1 MTILLGEPR
10 GWGVSAG
17 SSDRTKSDALSGTL
31 VVTCCLTVAAC
42 ITLTPPARAQS
53 ALPGEYPHHPFR
65 SPFPHQTAAAS
76 DEFREKY
83 LFGDWFGYRS
93 ELAAHGIK
101 PSLLFIVDPF
111 ANLRGGLRR
120 GVTNYDLLC
129 VDVLIDTSDLLAL
142 AGGQFHVGFAVNF
155 GTSLS
160 RHYVGNSFP
169 IQLADVAGAQPKL
182 TYLSYTQALAENR
195 LTVRLGRLTVNSVFG
210 EEFMGSEYFKA
221 MASVAFN
228 LIPIGLFLNA
238 PGAFG
243 YPETTWGAR
252 IKFEPVPQFYAMA
265 GVYNGDP
272 TVKEGYL
279 HGLDF
284 SLRGPLFAIGEVGFR
299 WNYEDHATGLPR
311 NIKAGAYFN
320 GGQFDVLSTGGRSR
334 TVHGLY
340 GLYILGDQ
348 IVSRWGDS
356 SQNRH
361 LGVYGAFLAA
371 PGHRLNSAP
380 YFFDTGL
387 VAYGPVVHRPK
398 DFAAMG
404 LAYGSYAPG
413 FRQTEQSGIPAAMPI
428 TTRNFET
435 TVEWTYGCT
444 IRPGL
449 VVQPSLQYLIH
460 PKGTTAIPNALAI
473 GVNLVINF

>member
-1 MTILLGEPR
+1 
-10 GWGVSAG
+10 
-17 SSDRTKSDALSGTL
+17 
-31 VVTCCLTVAAC
+31 
-42 ITLTPPARAQS
+42 LTPPARAQS

-65 SPFPHQTAAAS
+65 SPFPHQTATAS

-101 PSLLFIVDPF
+101 PSLLFIADPF

-120 GVTNYDLLC
+120 GATNYDLLC
-129 VDVLIDTSDLLAL
+129 VDVVIDTSDLLAL

-160 RHYVGNSFP
+160 RHYVGNGFP

-265 GVYNGDP
+265 GAYNGDP
-272 TVKEGYL
+272 TMKEGYL

-361 LGVYGAFLAA
+361 LGVYGGL
-371 PGHRLNSAP
+371 PG
-380 YFFDTGL
+380 
-387 VAYGPVVHRPK
+387 RP
-398 DFAAMG
+398 
-404 LAYGSYAPG
+404 
-413 FRQTEQSGIPAAMPI
+413 
-428 TTRNFET
+428 
-435 TVEWTYGCT
+435 
-444 IRPGL
+444 RP
-449 VVQPSLQYLIH
+449 SS
-460 PKGTTAIPNALAI
+460 
-473 GVNLVINF
+473 

>member
-31 VVTCCLTVAAC
+31 VVTCCLTIAAC

-65 SPFPHQTAAAS
+65 SPFPHQTATAS

-101 PSLLFIVDPF
+101 PSLLFIADPF

-120 GVTNYDLLC
+120 GATNYDLLC
-129 VDVLIDTSDLLAL
+129 VDVVIDTSDLLAL

-160 RHYVGNSFP
+160 RHYVGNGFP

-265 GVYNGDP
+265 GAYNGDP
-272 TVKEGYL
+272 TMKEGYL

-361 LGVYGAFLAA
+361 LGVYGGL
-371 PGHRLNSAP
+371 PG
-380 YFFDTGL
+380 
-387 VAYGPVVHRPK
+387 RP
-398 DFAAMG
+398 
-404 LAYGSYAPG
+404 
-413 FRQTEQSGIPAAMPI
+413 
-428 TTRNFET
+428 
-435 TVEWTYGCT
+435 
-444 IRPGL
+444 RP
-449 VVQPSLQYLIH
+449 SS
-460 PKGTTAIPNALAI
+460 
-473 GVNLVINF
+473 

>member
-1 MTILLGEPR
+1 MTIVLEEHR
-10 GWGVSAG
+10 GWSVSTG
-17 SSDRTKSDALSGTL
+17 GCDRSKSDILTGSL
-31 VVTCCLTVAAC
+31 VVTCCFTIAAC
-42 ITLTPPARAQS
+42 ITLTLPASAQS
-53 ALPGEYPHHPFR
+53 TLPGEYPYHPFR
-65 SPFPHQTAAAS
+65 SPFAHQTATAS
-76 DEFREKY
+76 EDFREKY
-83 LFGDWFGYRS
+83 LFGDWLGYRS
-93 ELAAHGIK
+93 EIAAHGIK
-101 PSLLFIVDPF
+101 PTLLFIVDPF
-111 ANLRGGLRR
+111 ANLMGGLRR

-129 VDVLIDTSDLLAL
+129 LDVLFDTNELLGL

-195 LTVRLGRLTVNSVFG
+195 LTVRLGRVTLNSVFG

-221 MASVAFN
+221 LASVAFN
-228 LIPIGLFLNA
+228 LVPIGLFLNA

-265 GVYNGDP
+265 GGYNGDP
-272 TVKEGYL
+272 AVKEGNQ

-284 SLRGPLFAIGEVGFR
+284 SLRGPLFAIGEVGLR
-299 WNYEDHATGLPR
+299 WNNGDHATGLPR

-320 GGQFDVLSTGGRSR
+320 GGQFEVLTTGGQTR

-348 IVSRWGDS
+348 VVARWGDS

-361 LGVYGAFLAA
+361 LGWYGAFLAT
-371 PGHRLNSAP
+371 PGQHLNSAP

-387 VAYGPVVHRPK
+387 VAYGPVVRRPK

-413 FRQTEQSGIPAAMPI
+413 FRQAEPAGIPAGMPI
-428 TTRNFET
+428 TARNFET

-460 PKGTTAIPNALAI
+460 PKGTTAVPNALAL
-473 GVNLVINF
+473 GLNLVINF

>member
-31 VVTCCLTVAAC
+31 VVTCCLTIAAC

-129 VDVLIDTSDLLAL
+129 VDVVIDTSDLLAL

-265 GVYNGDP
+265 GAYNGDP
-272 TVKEGYL
+272 TMKEGYL

-320 GGQFDVLSTGGRSR
+320 GGQFDVLGTGGRSR

-361 LGVYGAFLAA
+361 LGVYGGL
-371 PGHRLNSAP
+371 PG
-380 YFFDTGL
+380 
-387 VAYGPVVHRPK
+387 RP
-398 DFAAMG
+398 
-404 LAYGSYAPG
+404 
-413 FRQTEQSGIPAAMPI
+413 
-428 TTRNFET
+428 
-435 TVEWTYGCT
+435 
-444 IRPGL
+444 RP
-449 VVQPSLQYLIH
+449 SS
-460 PKGTTAIPNALAI
+460 
-473 GVNLVINF
+473 